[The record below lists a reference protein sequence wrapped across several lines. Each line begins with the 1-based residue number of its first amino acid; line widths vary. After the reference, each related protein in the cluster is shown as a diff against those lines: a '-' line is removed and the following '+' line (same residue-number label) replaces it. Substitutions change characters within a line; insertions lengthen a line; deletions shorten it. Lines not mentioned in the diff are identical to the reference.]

1 MGAVLRRR
9 AYEPPPQEGLRAWR
23 SPSRGVVSQSF
34 GESPPDFTGDWEE
47 IEPPHEWDHDHC
59 EFCWATFS
67 QKGTDDPSILQ
78 EGYATE
84 DDEWICDRC
93 FADFRD
99 EFNWTVA
106 DPPHDDP
113 A

>member
-1 MGAVLRRR
+1 MPA
-9 AYEPPPQEGLRAWR
+9 
-23 SPSRGVVSQSF
+23 
-34 GESPPDFTGDWEE
+34 
-47 IEPPHEWDHDHC
+47 
-59 EFCWATFS
+59 
-67 QKGTDDPSILQ
+67 DP
-78 EGYATE
+78 

-106 DPPHDDP
+106 DPPRDDP